1 MKEMFVTITGYS
13 NYHGSYPFKPGMLVR
28 CEKEPDNHYDT
39 EAIRCTLPLYDTV
52 GYIANSTGT
61 VAVGTMSAGR
71 IYDRVNKK
79 FYIRVMFLTHSK
91 VICRIEDGEPNEL
104 KLELLSQLDD
114 KWDED
119 DDEGLI
125 PECGGIA
132 PDELAEAED
141 M

>member
-1 MKEMFVTITGYS
+1 M
-13 NYHGSYPFKPGMLVR
+13 
-28 CEKEPDNHYDT
+28 
-39 EAIRCTLPLYDTV
+39 
-52 GYIANSTGT
+52 
-61 VAVGTMSAGR
+61 
-71 IYDRVNKK
+71 NKK

-91 VICRIEDGEPNEL
+91 VICRIEDGKPNEL
-104 KLELLSQLDD
+104 RLELLSQLDD

-119 DDEGLI
+119 DDEDII